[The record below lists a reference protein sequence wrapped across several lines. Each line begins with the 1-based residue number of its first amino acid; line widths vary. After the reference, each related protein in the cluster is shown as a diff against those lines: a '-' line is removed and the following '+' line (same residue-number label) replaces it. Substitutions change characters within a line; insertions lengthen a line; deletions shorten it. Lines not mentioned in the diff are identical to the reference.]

1 MTNAIQPRGGGSTRN
16 DQVLNWFLQE
26 SGAEKTSKQKIQ
38 LKCGRE
44 NTAESKEE
52 SLVTKLYLEHPMK
65 CVIPAPD
72 FSRKLT
78 ENGE

>member
-1 MTNAIQPRGGGSTRN
+1 M
-16 DQVLNWFLQE
+16 
-26 SGAEKTSKQKIQ
+26 AEKTSKQKIQ

>member
-1 MTNAIQPRGGGSTRN
+1 MNAEVELLAAVYENEARTIYYP
-16 DQVLNWFLQE
+16 
-26 SGAEKTSKQKIQ
+26 SGAENTQKIQ